1 MKKLMVLAAV
11 AMAVFA
17 SNAAIVQWKSGALKK
32 VGGASM
38 GTAATGY
45 LFELTSSEYT
55 ALQTAFGKTDGS
67 GKALT
72 ELIMKEYGSSLKDA
86 VVSQKSA
93 GSSQLNFQNA
103 TKQQSV
109 ETGPATMYAAILYTY
124 TDGTA
129 PDTTTYWMG
138 NFASGTIEEGS
149 TTSAAVSNL
158 GLKINGNA
166 SGAATAWVA
175 ESVPEP
181 TSGLL
186 LLLGMAGLALRRRRA

>member
-17 SNAAIVQWKSGALKK
+17 SNAAIVQWKSGAMKK
-32 VGGASM
+32 VNGTTAM
-38 GTAATGY
+38 GSAATGY

-55 ALQTAFGKTDGS
+55 TLQGKFALTDGS

-72 ELIMKEYGSSLKDA
+72 ELIMKEYGGSLGDA
-86 VVSQKSA
+86 VVTQKSA
-93 GSSQLNFQNA
+93 GSSQLNFADA
-103 TKQQSV
+103 TKQESV
-109 ETGPATMYAAILYTY
+109 SVGPATMYAAILYTY

-138 NFASGTIEEGS
+138 NFAQGSIADESSANGT
-149 TTSAAVSNL
+149 VSNL

-166 SGAATAWVA
+166 TGGSTARNGLGSSANNNGVGYRLVCP
-175 ESVPEP
+175 VPY
-181 TSGLL
+181 GKKW
-186 LLLGMAGLALRRRRA
+186 